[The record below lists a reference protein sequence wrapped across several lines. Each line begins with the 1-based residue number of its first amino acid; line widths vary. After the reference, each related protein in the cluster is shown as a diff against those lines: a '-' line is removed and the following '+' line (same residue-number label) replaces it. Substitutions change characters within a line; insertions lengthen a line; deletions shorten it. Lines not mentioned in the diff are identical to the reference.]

1 MNIVVRLAWRNL
13 WRHQRRTWLTVG
25 AMVFS
30 NTLLVFMI
38 SMQFGMYDLMIDNT
52 LKVFTGHMQVQAP
65 GYKDDQKMRQTVR
78 DIVPLA
84 ARLRA
89 EFPDEKVAARGWAF
103 ALASSEERSYG
114 VGIFG
119 VEPTFEPQVSS
130 IPGLIDEGRYLADA
144 ESETPEIVIGAV
156 LARNLRVGVGD
167 ELTLLGSGRDGSF
180 AAAVA
185 TIVGIFDSG
194 VPDVDRNIAE
204 MTLNAFQDIFFMQG
218 RGHQVVI
225 TAPSLRAAQEVL
237 PEIAASLPAGEN
249 LVVHD
254 WDALQPGLK
263 QAIKADMS
271 SAFFMYGILVILV
284 AFSVLN
290 TQLMSV
296 LERTHEFGIVM
307 SLGLK
312 PGQLGRL
319 VMLETAFL
327 GLIGFALGAIGGAIL
342 TAYFSVNGLS
352 IPGMEEMA
360 ANFNLPPRVYFEA
373 TPWTMAIGPLVVFAF
388 TLLAAVYPALRLYR
402 LHPVEA
408 MRVN

>member
-52 LKVFTGHMQVQAP
+52 LQVFTGHMQIQAP
-65 GYKDDQKMRQTVR
+65 GYKDEQKMRQTVP
-78 DIVPLA
+78 DIVSLA
-84 ARLRA
+84 DRLRA
-89 EFPDEKVAARGWAF
+89 EFPNESIAARGWAF
-103 ALASSEERSYG
+103 ALASSQERSYG

-119 VEPTFEPQVSS
+119 VEPEFEPLVSS
-130 IPGLIDEGRYLADA
+130 IPGLIEKGRYVERSDA
-144 ESETPEIVIGAV
+144 PEIVIGAV
-156 LARNLRVGVGD
+156 LARNLRVGIGD
-167 ELTLLGSGRDGSF
+167 ELTLLGSGLDGSF
-180 AAAVA
+180 AAAVVS
-185 TIVGIFDSG
+185 IVGIFESG
-194 VPDVDRNIAE
+194 VPEVDRNIAE
-204 MTLNAFQDIFFMQG
+204 MPLSAFQDIFFMQG
-218 RGHQVVI
+218 AGHQVVV
-225 TAPSLRAAQEVL
+225 TAPSLEAAEIVL
-237 PEIAASLPAGEN
+237 PDIVAALPAN
-249 LVVHD
+249 VDLVVHD

-271 SAFFMYGILVILV
+271 SAFFMYGVLVILV

-327 GLIGFALGAIGGAIL
+327 GLLGLVLGAIGGAIL

-360 ANFNLPPRVYFEA
+360 ANFNLPGRVYFEP
-373 TPWTMAIGPLVVFAF
+373 TLVTMAIGPSVVFIF
-388 TLLAAVYPALRLYR
+388 TLLAAAYPALRLHK

-408 MRVN
+408 MRAN